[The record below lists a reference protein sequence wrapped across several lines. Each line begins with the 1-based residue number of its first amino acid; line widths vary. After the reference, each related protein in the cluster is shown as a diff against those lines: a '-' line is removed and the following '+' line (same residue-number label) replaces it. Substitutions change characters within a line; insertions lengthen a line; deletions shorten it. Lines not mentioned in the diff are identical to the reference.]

1 LTARRLPA
9 AIGVPGDWESLFVR
23 VVVVC
28 VCEVLGPAE
37 APPDGL
43 ADVVVEVVGGA
54 GAWDD
59 VVVLDGVL
67 AVEVVA
73 AEEEEEVVVVAGE
86 VWAAPLDEVVEAEP
100 PQPATIRISVSA
112 ARA

>member
-1 LTARRLPA
+1 
-9 AIGVPGDWESLFVR
+9 
-23 VVVVC
+23 
-28 VCEVLGPAE
+28 
-37 APPDGL
+37 
-43 ADVVVEVVGGA
+43 
-54 GAWDD
+54 
-59 VVVLDGVL
+59 
-67 AVEVVA
+67 VEVVA